1 MNASSTIVLMAVSIG
16 FPVVLN
22 FDFAFT
28 YLIGFTLFACTI
40 VLMSVIVFFVYNS
53 AVTEKISVIIKRM
66 FFFAGY
72 CACVLG
78 AVFLTRCLV

>member
-1 MNASSTIVLMAVSIG
+1 MNASSTIALMAVSIG

-28 YLIGFTLFACTI
+28 YLIVFALFLCTI
-40 VLMSVIVFFVYNS
+40 ALMF
-53 AVTEKISVIIKRM
+53 VTEKISAIIKRM

-78 AVFLTRCLV
+78 AVLFTRCLV

>member
-1 MNASSTIVLMAVSIG
+1 MNASSTIALMAVSIG

-22 FDFAFT
+22 FDFAVT
-28 YLIGFTLFACTI
+28 YLIVFALFLCTI
-40 VLMSVIVFFVYNS
+40 ALMFMIVFIVHNGT
-53 AVTEKISVIIKRM
+53 VTEKISAIIKRM
-66 FFFAGY
+66 FFFSGY

>member
-1 MNASSTIVLMAVSIG
+1 MNASSTIALMAVSIG
-16 FPVVLN
+16 FPVVIN

-28 YLIGFTLFACTI
+28 YLIVFALFLCTI
-40 VLMSVIVFFVYNS
+40 ALMFMIVFIVHNGT
-53 AVTEKISVIIKRM
+53 VTEKISAIIKRM

-78 AVFLTRCLV
+78 AVLFTRCLV

>member
-1 MNASSTIVLMAVSIG
+1 MNASSTIALMAVSIG

-28 YLIGFTLFACTI
+28 YLIGFALFLCTI
-40 VLMSVIVFFVYNS
+40 ALMFMIVFIFHNG